1 MSRRTP
7 AALSC
12 SLEEASKR
20 LHGAMRALAP
30 LAQAAMSHTSGEKLL
45 AVSHK
50 LFKLATALVKGVAAQ
65 DERTPSSAL
74 KGFLDELHKHFRC
87 HVAQFI
93 QWYHNQGK
101 EGMTASRIKRQTR
114 TIPNL
119 ISQIEE
125 LDVVIIK
132 MANLTK
138 KEDASAQWGAYI
150 RRTRA
155 LDFRFIASKIEEEQ
169 ENAAKK
175 RKAKAAKATGNK
187 KVKKDVD
194 DGGDDDSEDDDDDD
208 DEEDED

>member
-1 MSRRTP
+1 MSAATRGLPGRSRPDHLWVCPRRDECKLTRDGEVVVP
-7 AALSC
+7 AL
-12 SLEEASKR
+12 LRGLLPREEKDRSAI
-20 LHGAMRALAP
+20 
-30 LAQAAMSHTSGEKLL
+30 TELL
-45 AVSHK
+45 
-50 LFKLATALVKGVAAQ
+50 LRCAAQ

-74 KGFLDELHKHFRC
+74 KGFLDELHKSFRN

-175 RKAKAAKATGNK
+175 RKAKATRMPR
-187 KVKKDVD
+187 
-194 DGGDDDSEDDDDDD
+194 
-208 DEEDED
+208 